1 MAKTNST
8 FKFGKMNKI
17 ALGNIDN
24 LEARNI
30 FRRAMVDAQ
39 ASYVAGKNRKYTE
52 LESTLQNQQPKLN
65 PINLSKKA
73 S

>member
-1 MAKTNST
+1 VAKTNSA

-24 LEARNI
+24 PEARNV

-39 ASYVAGKNRKYTE
+39 ASYMASKNRKYTE
-52 LESTLQNQQPKLN
+52 LKSTPQGQSPKQQ
-65 PINLSKKA
+65 
-73 S
+73 

>member
-1 MAKTNST
+1 MAKTNSA

-24 LEARNI
+24 PEARNI

-39 ASYVAGKNRKYTE
+39 ASFMAAKNRKYSE
-52 LESTLQNQQPKLN
+52 LKSTPQNQQPKSN
-65 PINLSKKA
+65 
-73 S
+73 

>member
-1 MAKTNST
+1 MAKTNSS

-17 ALGNIDN
+17 ALGNIDD

-39 ASYVAGKNRKYTE
+39 ASFMAAKNRKYSE
-52 LESTLQNQQPKLN
+52 LKSTPQGQSPKQ
-65 PINLSKKA
+65 
-73 S
+73 